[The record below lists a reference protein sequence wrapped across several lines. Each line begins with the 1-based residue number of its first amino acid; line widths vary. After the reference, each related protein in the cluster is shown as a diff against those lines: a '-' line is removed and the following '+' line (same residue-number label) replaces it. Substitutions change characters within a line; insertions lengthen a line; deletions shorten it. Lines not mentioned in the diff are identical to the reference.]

1 MIELA
6 GRMKGGGRV
15 RKELIA
21 SLDVGT
27 ANTRCV
33 IAEVKDRGEVQILGM
48 CSRPSAGM
56 RKGLIVDVEA
66 SAACVRDVVTF
77 AERMAGGTTDS
88 LFVALSPLHA
98 VLQPSKG
105 MVAVLGAD
113 HEVSQEDV
121 DRVMQATRL
130 VNLPPNREIVDM
142 VALQYIVDGYGGLK
156 DPVNM
161 IGMRLELEAMLV
173 VGNLTALSNLRRS
186 VERAG
191 YAVAG
196 FVLKP
201 LALGELLLNE
211 DERELG
217 AELVDVG
224 AAVTETAYFAEGA
237 LRSIGAVPLGGAY
250 VSSDLT
256 MGLRVST
263 KTAERLKTEVDWFA
277 QPPDRAVDLANFGH
291 VEARR
296 VTAGEIIDI
305 MEPRYEE
312 MFNLVRQQSREMNGG
327 EVPNGGYV
335 VTGGATKHKS
345 FLAMLRR
352 ILGNRVRVSAETY
365 GAVDDPGY
373 NVAVAVLTYILN
385 RRGGQASVNKQQ
397 KSGRGIVDKVKGFFQ
412 DFWE

>member
-1 MIELA
+1 MSIE
-6 GRMKGGGRV
+6 KGGGRV

-33 IAEVKDRGEVQILGM
+33 IAEINQRGEVQILGM

-66 SAACVRDVVTF
+66 SAASVREVVAF
-77 AERMAGGTTDS
+77 AERMAGGTTAS

-113 HEVSQEDV
+113 HEVCQEDI
-121 DRVMQATRL
+121 DRVMQATGL

-191 YAVAG
+191 YAVEG

-201 LALGELLLNE
+201 LALGELLLSE

-217 AELVDVG
+217 VELVDVG
-224 AAVTETAYFAEGA
+224 AAVTEMAYFEEGA
-237 LRSIGAVPLGGAY
+237 LRSIAAVPLGGAY
-250 VSSDLT
+250 VSNDLT
-256 MGLRVST
+256 LGLRVST
-263 KTAERLKTEVDWFA
+263 KTAERLKTEVDWFT
-277 QPPDRAVDLANFGH
+277 QPPDRAIDLASFGH
-291 VEARR
+291 VEARK
-296 VTAGEIIDI
+296 VTAGEIIDV

-312 MFNLVRQQSREMNGG
+312 IFNMVRQQSREMNGSD
-327 EVPNGGYV
+327 VPNGGYV
-335 VTGGATKHKS
+335 VTGGTAKHKS
-345 FLAMLRR
+345 FLALLRR
-352 ILGNRVRVSAETY
+352 ILGNRVRVSLETY

-373 NVAVAVLTYILN
+373 NAAVAVLTYVLN

-397 KSGRGIVDKVKGFFQ
+397 KSGRGIMDKVKGFFQ